1 MLTSVRIGK
10 KMHLFTIIQQQQVSF
25 DNETCEKVLI
35 YVLNLVRELS
45 ILISQAFGSP
55 LFSEH

>member
-10 KMHLFTIIQQQQVSF
+10 KTHLFTIKQQQQVSF
-25 DNETCEKVLI
+25 DSETCQKVLI
-35 YVLNLVRELS
+35 YVLNLVREIS
-45 ILISQAFGSP
+45 IQISQAFGSL